1 VEKKRDEIVNFL
13 LGEFGKT
20 NFCHGSR
27 LFFSIR
33 HPELTTFSQKRS
45 QSRDALFYFDG
56 HLTKTSRMLELDL
69 RRCHPYF

>member
-1 VEKKRDEIVNFL
+1 
-13 LGEFGKT
+13 
-20 NFCHGSR
+20 